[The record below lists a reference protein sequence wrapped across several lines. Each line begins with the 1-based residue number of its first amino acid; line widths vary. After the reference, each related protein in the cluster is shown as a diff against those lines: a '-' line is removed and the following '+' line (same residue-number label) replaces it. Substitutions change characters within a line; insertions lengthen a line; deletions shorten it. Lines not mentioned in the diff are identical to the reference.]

1 MAYTLQMLRTLME
14 DHPDHAGA
22 LRRHVEALEASIASE
37 PELCLYRVRT
47 LFEAVHYTLAPE
59 LGIDLTDGLEFP
71 ARNSRIIRALDFSI
85 PNHPEAAKING
96 AVARL
101 LGSINGA
108 ASALAELSNIPN
120 LRHGGSLDWSA
131 LQRQHAVMLGGLC
144 DTLVSFLFEVVW
156 SRPKPA
162 FAETG
167 LAIYEDAELFNVSI
181 DAEYGDI
188 SIAGATFLPS
198 KILYELDNTVYQAA
212 RLDWQAQQT
221 TDAADQGMV

>member
-1 MAYTLQMLRTLME
+1 MAYNLQMLRTLME
-14 DHPDHAGA
+14 DHPERAA
-22 LRRHVEALEASIASE
+22 SLRRHIEALEASIASE

-47 LFEAVHYTLAPE
+47 LFEAVHHTLAPE
-59 LGIDLTDGLEFP
+59 LGIDLSDGLEFP

-85 PNHPEAAKING
+85 PNHPEAGRIN
-96 AVARL
+96 AVISRV

-120 LRHGGSLDWSA
+120 LRHGGSLDWGA

-144 DTLVSFLFEVVW
+144 DTLISFLFEVVW
-156 SRPKPA
+156 SRPKAAPA
-162 FAETG
+162 GPA
-167 LAIYEDAELFNVSI
+167 LLPIYEDSALFNASV

-188 SIAGATFLPS
+188 LIAGATFLPS

-212 RLDWQAQQT
+212 RLEWGAQQGPQP
-221 TDAADQGMV
+221 AN